1 VNSALSGEEFAWL
14 FGNPP
19 VPHGTMGKI
28 REYRIPMPLT
38 VEEYQ
43 LAQLYM
49 TAKKSRMETQDQEG
63 AGVEVLKCAP
73 PAPSFANAL
82 CHRL

>member
-1 VNSALSGEEFAWL
+1 
-14 FGNPP
+14 
-19 VPHGTMGKI
+19 
-28 REYRIPMPLT
+28 MPLT

-73 PAPSFANAL
+73 LAPSFASAL

>member
-1 VNSALSGEEFAWL
+1 
-14 FGNPP
+14 
-19 VPHGTMGKI
+19 MGKI

-63 AGVEVLKCAP
+63 AGVEV
-73 PAPSFANAL
+73 
-82 CHRL
+82 CHHRTNILRTEQTLSRL